1 MSIPN
6 EKRNCLPLSE
16 IVVSNRFRK
25 DLDGRG
31 FQSIDS
37 LVESIRRNG
46 LFHPIV
52 IDRES
57 SRLIAGGRRFT
68 AVSKLGWPKVPVRY
82 LDEFQPGELEEAET
96 SDLQF
101 REIELEENLNRK
113 DLTPVEQALLTEE
126 IHNIK
131 IKLHGQAN
139 KGRPIGTTVSNGQVS
154 VKPHQNWTINKT
166 AALRD
171 ISSRQVR
178 RDLSIAHAVK
188 LMPSLVTESSVSN
201 IDRKVD
207 RLIEDMEL
215 ELERRQRKVEFAA
228 FDSFVKQGDCTQ
240 LILELANESIDC
252 IITDPPYGVSYG
264 DGSGRGGS
272 NDDFE
277 DDPASALGLLRCI
290 VPELRRVLK
299 PSGHLYSFFSTNLW
313 QATLDIYKSAGF
325 DVKDLVCVWVKPGN
339 ATGVGNWDYNFANS
353 WEPFLFANNQTRRLG
368 FKRKNVFTYQADS
381 GPARFHPTQKPV
393 ELLREL
399 IQLSTQPGDIVF
411 DPFCGSGSTLVAASQ
426 LRRKYLGF
434 ELNNHFVQICFR
446 RLADEGK
453 DKPFVKKDEL

>member
-1 MSIPN
+1 MDKFN
-6 EKRNCLPLSE
+6 EKSSLPTDE
-16 IVVSNRFRK
+16 IIVTDRFRK
-25 DLDGRG
+25 ELDGRG
-31 FQSIDS
+31 VQSIDS

-52 IDRES
+52 VDRS
-57 SRLIAGGRRFT
+57 SRKLIAGGRRFT
-68 AVSKLGWPKVPVRY
+68 AVTKLNWPEVPVRY
-82 LDEFQPGELEEAET
+82 LDELTPGELEEAET
-96 SDLQF
+96 SDLRF

-139 KGRPIGTTVSNGQVS
+139 KGRPVGTTVTSGQVI
-154 VKPHQNWTINKT
+154 VKPNSGWTISKT
-166 AALRD
+166 ASLRD
-171 ISSRQVR
+171 ISPTQVR

-188 LMPSLVTESSVSN
+188 LMPSLAKESSTSN

-215 ELERRQRKVEFAA
+215 ELERRQRKIEFAE
-228 FDSFVKQGDCTQ
+228 FESFVKQGDCTS
-240 LILELANESIDC
+240 LIKDLANESIDC

-264 DGSGRGGS
+264 DGSGRS
-272 NDDFE
+272 TANEDFD
-277 DDPASALGLLRCI
+277 DDPTSAMAILRSI
-290 VPELRRVLK
+290 APELRRVLK
-299 PSGHLYSFFSTNLW
+299 PSGHLYAFFSTTLW
-313 QATLDIYKSAGF
+313 QSTLDIWKSAGF
-325 DVKDLVCVWVKPGN
+325 DVRDLVCVWVKPGN

-368 FKRKNVFTYQADS
+368 FKRKNVFTYSVDS
-381 GPARFHPTQKPV
+381 GSARHHPTQKPV

-411 DPFCGSGSTLVAASQ
+411 DPFCGSGFTLVAALQ
-426 LRRKYLGF
+426 LRRKYLGY

-453 DKPFVKKDEL
+453 DTPFVKKDEL